1 MPKLLLATGNQG
13 KLHELESLLQGLP
26 YQLITPLEASIS
38 TKVDEVGRSLEEN
51 ASLKATIMAGRSQLL
66 TLADDSGLEVEAL
79 GGEPGVLSARY
90 AGANATDSNRIDR
103 LLTRL
108 KDVPWEKRRA
118 RFRCAIAVATP
129 EGQVNLF
136 SGECD
141 GLITLEPR
149 GEMGFGY
156 DPIFYLPQLGKTM
169 AQLPLEVK
177 NQLSHRGRATRKAMP
192 LLKSLAKNKNMQQ
205 SP

>member
-156 DPIFYLPQLGKTM
+156 DPIFYLPELGKTM